1 MKLPNFTR
9 TVYGAGELNTKIF
22 LFLFLNLDTVLL
34 NLTQKI
40 SPISPFDKL
49 NEIK

>member
-9 TVYGAGELNTKIF
+9 TVYGVGEHKNF

-34 NLTQKI
+34 DLTHKI
-40 SPISPFDKL
+40 SPTFDKL
-49 NEIK
+49 SETK